1 MESDKHKPSGEDQP
15 SGEDKQSKEA
25 KATNEDY
32 EVIRNYLG
40 PRSSIFLDLIDTQDK
55 VKNDPAADEHFKR
68 LKESI
73 MKVSQ
78 DKQFGFFKMG
88 ARICSEMQ
96 QKQDIIPRPQRTV
109 QLKAFD
115 ICMAP
120 GAFSHVIFNVN
131 RFAEI
136 RALTLP
142 KEDGGHELLLP
153 NWETDRRFKVHF
165 LDVTMLPAAMGFPDL
180 IPTDHPQAA
189 KFSNEFHYKNEAF
202 DIVFCDGAVLHTH
215 DRGQETPGE
224 AVRLSSAQLV
234 LGLQNLKSA
243 GTFVILLHQ
252 AYSPHSVRLIAAFKK
267 FARVTLF
274 KPTVSH
280 RNRSSFYLIAKNV
293 ETTSPEAKNFIR
305 SHRLKWLRKTVESFD
320 LKMPEI
326 EPQEEEEPMES
337 IISAIGDELI
347 RLAEPLWQI
356 QIVAMKQLFLK
367 PKPTQEE

>member
-32 EVIRNYLG
+32 DVIRNYLS
-40 PRSSIFLDLIDTQDK
+40 PRSSIFQDLIETQDK

-78 DKQFGFFKMG
+78 DKQLGFFKMG

-96 QKQDIIPRPQRTV
+96 QKEDIIPRPQRTV

-120 GAFSHVIFNVN
+120 GAFSHVILNVN

-142 KEDGGHELLLP
+142 KQDGGHELLLP
-153 NWETDRRFKVHF
+153 NWQTDRRFKVHF

-180 IPTDHPQAA
+180 IPTDHPQAV
-189 KFSNEFHYKNEAF
+189 KFSNEFHYKNETF

-243 GTFVILLHQ
+243 GTF
-252 AYSPHSVRLIAAFKK
+252 K
-267 FARVTLF
+267 FARVSLF

-293 ETTSPEAKNFIR
+293 ETTSPEAKKFLR

-320 LKMPEI
+320 LKMPDI

-347 RLAEPLWQI
+347 RLAEPLWKI
-356 QIVAMKQLFLK
+356 QILAMKQLFLK